1 LTIARFHSPITK
13 LLIDRQTTDRFW
25 TGLGYSYNKAFLR
38 SKQTAT
44 SSTPMTVLTDD
55 LVLVETEQ
63 ATAAVETYELSK
75 TYQTGFF
82 LNQKVESLKNCTLK
96 IHQGETFGLLGLNG
110 AGKTTLLKSLLG
122 IVRPTHGR
130 AQLFGQSIG
139 NPEIRQRIGYL
150 PENAYFYEY
159 LTGWEVLEF
168 TADIFQIPFSVR
180 RQRIPALL
188 DMVGLAKTAAKK
200 KKMRQYSKGM
210 QQRIGM
216 AQALINDPD
225 IVFLDEPMSG
235 LDPLGRKQMR
245 DIILSLSD
253 SRKTVFFNSHV
264 LTEVEQICTRIGILA
279 RGELIVCGT
288 LDEVLSSS
296 DGSYSVA
303 GRGGNS
309 EILGRWL
316 KDLVFDGDSLNGTQR
331 ERWHG
336 RLRGEPQE
344 FLATMRLMDAELI
357 EIKQAR
363 LSLEDFFMQQM
374 AARGI
379 LTST

>member
-1 LTIARFHSPITK
+1 
-13 LLIDRQTTDRFW
+13 
-25 TGLGYSYNKAFLR
+25 
-38 SKQTAT
+38 
-44 SSTPMTVLTDD
+44 MTVLTDEL
-55 LVLVETEQ
+55 LVVETEQ
-63 ATAAVETYELSK
+63 AAAAVETYELSK

-82 LNQKVESLKNCTLK
+82 MNQQVESLKNCNLK
-96 IHQGETFGLLGLNG
+96 IFQGETFGLLGLNG

-122 IVRPTHGR
+122 IVKPTHGR
-130 AQLFGQSIG
+130 AQLFGDSIG
-139 NPEIRQRIGYL
+139 NPEVRQRIGYL

-168 TADIFQIPFSVR
+168 TADIFQIPFGVR

-188 DMVGLAKTAAKK
+188 DMVGLAKAAAKK

-288 LDEVLSSS
+288 LDEVLATS

-303 GRGGNS
+303 GRGGNT

-316 KDLVFDGDSLNGTQR
+316 KDLVFDGD
-331 ERWHG
+331 RWHG

>member
-1 LTIARFHSPITK
+1 
-13 LLIDRQTTDRFW
+13 
-25 TGLGYSYNKAFLR
+25 
-38 SKQTAT
+38 
-44 SSTPMTVLTDD
+44 MTVLTDRQIAPK
-55 LVLVETEQ
+55 TEQ
-63 ATAAVETYELSK
+63 ATAVIETYELSK
-75 TYQTGFF
+75 TYRTGF
-82 LNQKVESLKNCTLK
+82 LMNQQIESLKKCSLQ
-96 IHQGETFGLLGLNG
+96 IFPGETFGLLGLNG

-130 AQLFGQSIG
+130 SQILGSSIDD
-139 NPEIRQRIGYL
+139 PDVRQRIGYL
-150 PENAYFYEY
+150 PENAYFYDY

-168 TADIFQIPFSVR
+168 TADLFQIPHKIR
-180 RQRIPALL
+180 KQRIPALL
-188 DMVGLAKTAAKK
+188 DMVGLAQSAAKG

-253 SRKTVFFNSHV
+253 SNKTVFFNSHI
-264 LTEVEQICTRIGILA
+264 LTEVEQICSRIGILA
-279 RGELIVCGT
+279 RGELIACGT
-288 LDEVLSSS
+288 LDEILA
-296 DGSYSVA
+296 DDGGSYSV
-303 GRGGNS
+303 RGSGGS
-309 EILGRWL
+309 TDILQRWIG
-316 KDLVFDGDSLNGTQR
+316 DLTFDGD
-331 ERWHG
+331 RWHG

-344 FLATMRLMDAELI
+344 FLATLRLMGAELI

-363 LSLEDFFMQQM
+363 LSLEDYFMQQM

-379 LTST
+379 STST

>member
-1 LTIARFHSPITK
+1 
-13 LLIDRQTTDRFW
+13 
-25 TGLGYSYNKAFLR
+25 
-38 SKQTAT
+38 
-44 SSTPMTVLTDD
+44 MTVLTEE
-55 LVLVETEQ
+55 LISLETEQ
-63 ATAAVETYELSK
+63 ATSVIETYELSK
-75 TYQTGFF
+75 TYRTGFF
-82 LNQKVESLKNCTLK
+82 MNQQVESLKNCSLR
-96 IHQGETFGLLGLNG
+96 IFQGETFGLLGLNG

-130 AQLFGQSIG
+130 AKLFGQSIG
-139 NPEIRQRIGYL
+139 SPEVRQRIGYL

-225 IVFLDEPMSG
+225 IIFLDEPMSG

-288 LDEVLSSS
+288 LEEVLANNE
-296 DGSYSVA
+296 GSYSVM
-303 GRGGNS
+303 GRGGS
-309 EILGRWL
+309 TDILGRWI
-316 KDLVFDGDSLNGTQR
+316 KDLVFDGDSFRDGQA

-344 FLATMRLMDAELI
+344 FLATLRLMDAELI
-357 EIKQAR
+357 ELKQAR
-363 LSLEDFFMQQM
+363 LSLEDYFMQQM

-379 LTST
+379 STST

>member
-1 LTIARFHSPITK
+1 
-13 LLIDRQTTDRFW
+13 
-25 TGLGYSYNKAFLR
+25 
-38 SKQTAT
+38 
-44 SSTPMTVLTDD
+44 MTVLTDD
-55 LVLVETEQ
+55 LLIVDTEQ
-63 ATAAVETYELSK
+63 ATTAVETYELSK

-82 LNQKVESLKNCTLK
+82 MNQKVESLKNCSLK
-96 IHQGETFGLLGLNG
+96 IFQGETFGLLGLNG

-122 IVRPTHGR
+122 IVKPTHGR
-130 AQLFGQSIG
+130 AQLFGQSIAS
-139 NPEIRQRIGYL
+139 PEIRQRIGYL

-168 TADIFQIPFSVR
+168 TADLFQVPYSIR

-245 DIILSLSD
+245 DIILSLSNN
-253 SRKTVFFNSHV
+253 RKTIFFNSHV

-296 DGSYSVA
+296 DGSYRVS
-303 GRGGNS
+303 GCGGNS

-316 KDLVFDGDSLNGTQR
+316 QDLTYDGD
-331 ERWHG
+331 RWHG

-379 LTST
+379 HTST